1 MLKIY
6 CSRRVGKLYWV
17 NRDLTVK
24 AMIFRLL
31 FGATFAIL
39 VLSIWAV
46 PAQAQVCTPSLTPEQ
61 AFLAVTNLTG
71 TNGNTTKPSANV
83 LASSSKVININT
95 ASEAQLTQL
104 DGIGAKK
111 AQQIILYRQMMA
123 PFATADDLAN
133 VKGIGKATVDKNRH
147 RITTQ

>member
-1 MLKIY
+1 
-6 CSRRVGKLYWV
+6 
-17 NRDLTVK
+17 
-24 AMIFRLL
+24 MIFRLL
-31 FGATFAIL
+31 FGSIFAIL
-39 VLSIWAV
+39 VLSIWAM
-46 PAQAQVCTPSLTPEQ
+46 PAQAQVCTPTMTPEQ

-71 TNGNTTKPSANV
+71 TNGGTTKPSANV
-83 LASSSKVININT
+83 LANSPKVININT

-111 AQQIILYRQMMA
+111 AQQIILYRQMIA

-147 RITTQ
+147 RIITQ

>member
-1 MLKIY
+1 
-6 CSRRVGKLYWV
+6 
-17 NRDLTVK
+17 
-24 AMIFRLL
+24 MIFRLL
-31 FGATFAIL
+31 FGSTFVILVLATL

-46 PAQAQVCTPSLTPEQ
+46 PAQAQVCTPTMTPEQ

-71 TNGNTTKPSANV
+71 TNGGTTKPSAN
-83 LASSSKVININT
+83 LLTNSPTVININT

-111 AQQIILYRQMMA
+111 AQQIILYRQMIA

>member
-1 MLKIY
+1 
-6 CSRRVGKLYWV
+6 
-17 NRDLTVK
+17 
-24 AMIFRLL
+24 MIFRLL
-31 FGATFAIL
+31 FGSIFAIL
-39 VLSIWAV
+39 VLSISAV

-71 TNGNTTKPSANV
+71 TNGGTTKPSANL
-83 LASSSKVININT
+83 LANSPTVININT

>member
-1 MLKIY
+1 
-6 CSRRVGKLYWV
+6 
-17 NRDLTVK
+17 
-24 AMIFRLL
+24 MIFRLL
-31 FGATFAIL
+31 VGSTFAIL
-39 VLSIWAV
+39 VLSIWAM
-46 PAQAQVCTPSLTPEQ
+46 PAQAQVCTPTLTPEQ

-71 TNGNTTKPSANV
+71 TSGGSTKPSANL
-83 LASSSKVININT
+83 LANSPKEININT
-95 ASEAQLTQL
+95 ASEAELTQL

-111 AQQIILYRQMMA
+111 AQQIILYRQMIA

>member
-1 MLKIY
+1 
-6 CSRRVGKLYWV
+6 
-17 NRDLTVK
+17 
-24 AMIFRLL
+24 MIFRLL
-31 FGATFAIL
+31 VGSIFAIL
-39 VLSIWAV
+39 VLALWAM
-46 PAQAQVCTPSLTPEQ
+46 PAQAQVCTPTLTPEQ

-71 TNGNTTKPSANV
+71 TNAGATKPSANL
-83 LASSSKVININT
+83 LANSPTVININT

-111 AQQIILYRQMMA
+111 AQQIILYRQMIA

>member
-1 MLKIY
+1 
-6 CSRRVGKLYWV
+6 
-17 NRDLTVK
+17 
-24 AMIFRLL
+24 MIF
-31 FGATFAIL
+31 FFFFVSIFAIL
-39 VLSIWAV
+39 VLVILVLALWAI
-46 PAQAQVCTPSLTPEQ
+46 PAQAQVCTPTLTPEQ

-71 TNGNTTKPSANV
+71 TNGGSTKSSAND
-83 LASSSKVININT
+83 LANLPKVININT

-111 AQQIILYRQMMA
+111 AQQIILYRQMIA

>member
-1 MLKIY
+1 M
-6 CSRRVGKLYWV
+6 
-17 NRDLTVK
+17 
-24 AMIFRLL
+24 
-31 FGATFAIL
+31 
-39 VLSIWAV
+39 
-46 PAQAQVCTPSLTPEQ
+46 PAQAQVCTPTLTPEQ
-61 AFLAVTNLTG
+61 AFLAVTNLTDTSG
-71 TNGNTTKPSANV
+71 TTKPSANV
-83 LASSSKVININT
+83 LANSSKVININT

-111 AQQIILYRQMMA
+111 AQQIILYRQMIA

>member
-1 MLKIY
+1 
-6 CSRRVGKLYWV
+6 
-17 NRDLTVK
+17 
-24 AMIFRLL
+24 MIFRLL
-31 FGATFAIL
+31 VGSTFAIL
-39 VLSIWAV
+39 FLALWEI

-71 TNGNTTKPSANV
+71 THGGTTKPPANV
-83 LASSSKVININT
+83 LANSSKVININT

-147 RITTQ
+147 RITIQ

>member
-1 MLKIY
+1 
-6 CSRRVGKLYWV
+6 
-17 NRDLTVK
+17 
-24 AMIFRLL
+24 MIFRLL
-31 FGATFAIL
+31 FVSIFAIL
-39 VLSIWAV
+39 VLSIWAM
-46 PAQAQVCTPSLTPEQ
+46 PAQAQVCTPTLTPEQ

-71 TNGNTTKPSANV
+71 TNAGATKPSANL
-83 LASSSKVININT
+83 LANSPKVININT

>member
-1 MLKIY
+1 MISRWLKNVLLTNTFVVY
-6 CSRRVGKLYWV
+6 CGIAY
-17 NRDLTVK
+17 
-24 AMIFRLL
+24 
-31 FGATFAIL
+31 
-39 VLSIWAV
+39 
-46 PAQAQVCTPSLTPEQ
+46 AQPICTPTLTPEQ

-71 TNGNTTKPSANV
+71 ANGNTKKSSANL
-83 LASSSKVININT
+83 LANSSKVININT

-111 AQQIILYRQMMA
+111 AQQIILYRQMIA
-123 PFATADDLAN
+123 PFTTADDLAN

>member
-1 MLKIY
+1 
-6 CSRRVGKLYWV
+6 
-17 NRDLTVK
+17 
-24 AMIFRLL
+24 MIFRLL
-31 FGATFAIL
+31 FGSTFAIL
-39 VLSIWAV
+39 VLALWAM
-46 PAQAQVCTPSLTPEQ
+46 PAQAQVCTPTMTPEQ

-71 TNGNTTKPSANV
+71 TNGGSTKPSANV
-83 LASSSKVININT
+83 LANSPKVININT

-111 AQQIILYRQMMA
+111 AQQIILYRQMIA

>member
-1 MLKIY
+1 
-6 CSRRVGKLYWV
+6 
-17 NRDLTVK
+17 
-24 AMIFRLL
+24 MIFRLL
-31 FGATFAIL
+31 FGSIFAIL
-39 VLSIWAV
+39 VLALWAM
-46 PAQAQVCTPSLTPEQ
+46 PAQAQVCTPSMTPEQ

-71 TNGNTTKPSANV
+71 ANGNTKKSSANL
-83 LASSSKVININT
+83 LANSSKVININT

-111 AQQIILYRQMMA
+111 AQQIILYRQMIA
-123 PFATADDLAN
+123 PFTTADDLAN

>member
-1 MLKIY
+1 
-6 CSRRVGKLYWV
+6 
-17 NRDLTVK
+17 
-24 AMIFRLL
+24 MIFRLL
-31 FGATFAIL
+31 FGSIFAIL
-39 VLSIWAV
+39 VLSIWAM

-71 TNGNTTKPSANV
+71 TNGGSTKPSTNV
-83 LASSSKVININT
+83 LANSSKVININI

-111 AQQIILYRQMMA
+111 AQQIILYRQMIA

>member
-1 MLKIY
+1 
-6 CSRRVGKLYWV
+6 
-17 NRDLTVK
+17 
-24 AMIFRLL
+24 MIFRLL
-31 FGATFAIL
+31 VGSIFAIL
-39 VLSIWAV
+39 FLALWAMH
-46 PAQAQVCTPSLTPEQ
+46 AQAQVCTPTLTPEQ

-71 TNGNTTKPSANV
+71 TNGSSTKPSTNV
-83 LASSSKVININT
+83 LTNSPTVININT

-111 AQQIILYRQMMA
+111 AQQIILYRQMIA

>member
-1 MLKIY
+1 
-6 CSRRVGKLYWV
+6 
-17 NRDLTVK
+17 
-24 AMIFRLL
+24 MIFRLL
-31 FGATFAIL
+31 VGSIFAIL
-39 VLSIWAV
+39 VLSIWAM
-46 PAQAQVCTPSLTPEQ
+46 PAQAQVCTPTLTPEQ

-71 TNGNTTKPSANV
+71 NNGGTTKPSANL
-83 LASSSKVININT
+83 LANSPKVININT

-111 AQQIILYRQMMA
+111 AQQIILYRQMIA

>member
-1 MLKIY
+1 
-6 CSRRVGKLYWV
+6 
-17 NRDLTVK
+17 
-24 AMIFRLL
+24 MIFRLL
-31 FGATFAIL
+31 VVSIFAIL
-39 VLSIWAV
+39 FLALCAM
-46 PAQAQVCTPSLTPEQ
+46 PAQAQVCTPTLTPEQ

-71 TNGNTTKPSANV
+71 ANGNTKKSSANL
-83 LASSSKVININT
+83 LANSSKVININT

-111 AQQIILYRQMMA
+111 AQQIILYRQMIA

>member
-1 MLKIY
+1 
-6 CSRRVGKLYWV
+6 
-17 NRDLTVK
+17 
-24 AMIFRLL
+24 MIFRLL
-31 FGATFAIL
+31 FGSIFAIL
-39 VLSIWAV
+39 VLSISAV

-71 TNGNTTKPSANV
+71 INGGSTKSSAN
-83 LASSSKVININT
+83 LLINSPKVININT

>member
-1 MLKIY
+1 
-6 CSRRVGKLYWV
+6 
-17 NRDLTVK
+17 
-24 AMIFRLL
+24 MIFRLL
-31 FGATFAIL
+31 FGSIFAIL
-39 VLSIWAV
+39 VLSISAV

-71 TNGNTTKPSANV
+71 THDNTKKSSANG
-83 LASSSKVININT
+83 LANSSKVININT

>member
-1 MLKIY
+1 
-6 CSRRVGKLYWV
+6 
-17 NRDLTVK
+17 
-24 AMIFRLL
+24 MIFRLL
-31 FGATFAIL
+31 FGSIFAIL
-39 VLSIWAV
+39 VLSISAV

-71 TNGNTTKPSANV
+71 TNGGTTKPSAN
-83 LASSSKVININT
+83 LLTNSPKVININT

>member
-1 MLKIY
+1 M
-6 CSRRVGKLYWV
+6 
-17 NRDLTVK
+17 
-24 AMIFRLL
+24 
-31 FGATFAIL
+31 
-39 VLSIWAV
+39 
-46 PAQAQVCTPSLTPEQ
+46 PAQAQVCTPTLTPEQ

-71 TNGNTTKPSANV
+71 THGGSTKPSANV
-83 LASSSKVININT
+83 LANSPKVININT

-111 AQQIILYRQMMA
+111 AQQIILYRQMIA

>member
-1 MLKIY
+1 
-6 CSRRVGKLYWV
+6 
-17 NRDLTVK
+17 
-24 AMIFRLL
+24 MIFRLL
-31 FGATFAIL
+31 FGSIFAIL
-39 VLSIWAV
+39 VLSISAV
-46 PAQAQVCTPSLTPEQ
+46 PAQAQVCTPTLTPEQ

-71 TNGNTTKPSANV
+71 TNAGATKPSANL
-83 LASSSKVININT
+83 LANSPTVININT

-111 AQQIILYRQMMA
+111 AQQIILYRQMIA

>member
-1 MLKIY
+1 
-6 CSRRVGKLYWV
+6 
-17 NRDLTVK
+17 
-24 AMIFRLL
+24 MIFRLL
-31 FGATFAIL
+31 VVSIFAIL
-39 VLSIWAV
+39 FLALWAV
-46 PAQAQVCTPSLTPEQ
+46 PAQAQVCTPTLTPEQ

-71 TNGNTTKPSANV
+71 TNGGSTKSSAND
-83 LASSSKVININT
+83 LANLPKVININT

-111 AQQIILYRQMMA
+111 AQQIILYRQMIA

>member
-1 MLKIY
+1 
-6 CSRRVGKLYWV
+6 
-17 NRDLTVK
+17 
-24 AMIFRLL
+24 MIFRLL
-31 FGATFAIL
+31 VGSIFAIL
-39 VLSIWAV
+39 VLSISAV

-71 TNGNTTKPSANV
+71 TNGGSTKPSTNV
-83 LASSSKVININT
+83 LANSSKVININI

-111 AQQIILYRQMMA
+111 AQQIILYRQMIA

>member
-1 MLKIY
+1 M
-6 CSRRVGKLYWV
+6 
-17 NRDLTVK
+17 
-24 AMIFRLL
+24 
-31 FGATFAIL
+31 
-39 VLSIWAV
+39 
-46 PAQAQVCTPSLTPEQ
+46 PAQAQVCTPTLTPEQ

-71 TNGNTTKPSANV
+71 THGGSTKSSAND
-83 LASSSKVININT
+83 LANSPKVININT

-111 AQQIILYRQMMA
+111 AQQIILYRQMIA

>member
-1 MLKIY
+1 
-6 CSRRVGKLYWV
+6 
-17 NRDLTVK
+17 
-24 AMIFRLL
+24 MIFRLL
-31 FGATFAIL
+31 FGSIFAIL
-39 VLSIWAV
+39 VLSISAV
-46 PAQAQVCTPSLTPEQ
+46 PAQAQVCTPIMTPEQ

-71 TNGNTTKPSANV
+71 TNGNTKKPSANL
-83 LASSSKVININT
+83 LANSPKVININT

-123 PFATADDLAN
+123 PFTTADDLAN

>member
-1 MLKIY
+1 
-6 CSRRVGKLYWV
+6 
-17 NRDLTVK
+17 
-24 AMIFRLL
+24 MIFRLL
-31 FGATFAIL
+31 FGSIFAIL
-39 VLSIWAV
+39 VLALWAM
-46 PAQAQVCTPSLTPEQ
+46 PAQAQVCTPTLTPEQ

-71 TNGNTTKPSANV
+71 TNGGTTKSSANL
-83 LASSSKVININT
+83 LANSPTVININT
-95 ASEAQLTQL
+95 ASEAELTQL

-111 AQQIILYRQMMA
+111 AQQIILYRQMIA

>member
-1 MLKIY
+1 
-6 CSRRVGKLYWV
+6 
-17 NRDLTVK
+17 
-24 AMIFRLL
+24 MIFRLL
-31 FGATFAIL
+31 FGSTFVILVLATL

-46 PAQAQVCTPSLTPEQ
+46 PAQAQVCTPTMTPEQ

-71 TNGNTTKPSANV
+71 TNGGSTKPSAN
-83 LASSSKVININT
+83 LLINSPKVININT

-111 AQQIILYRQMMA
+111 AQQIILYRQMIA

>member
-1 MLKIY
+1 
-6 CSRRVGKLYWV
+6 
-17 NRDLTVK
+17 
-24 AMIFRLL
+24 MIFRLL
-31 FGATFAIL
+31 VGSIFAIL
-39 VLSIWAV
+39 FLALCAM
-46 PAQAQVCTPSLTPEQ
+46 PAQAQVCTPTLTPEQ

-71 TNGNTTKPSANV
+71 TNGGSTKSSAND
-83 LASSSKVININT
+83 LANLPKVININT
-95 ASEAQLTQL
+95 ASEAELTQL

-111 AQQIILYRQMMA
+111 AQQIILYRQMIA

>member
-1 MLKIY
+1 
-6 CSRRVGKLYWV
+6 
-17 NRDLTVK
+17 
-24 AMIFRLL
+24 MIFRLL
-31 FGATFAIL
+31 FGSIFAIL
-39 VLSIWAV
+39 VLSISAV

-71 TNGNTTKPSANV
+71 TNGGTTKPSANL
-83 LASSSKVININT
+83 LASSPTVININT

-111 AQQIILYRQMMA
+111 AQQIILYRQMIA

>member
-1 MLKIY
+1 
-6 CSRRVGKLYWV
+6 
-17 NRDLTVK
+17 
-24 AMIFRLL
+24 MIFRLL
-31 FGATFAIL
+31 FGSIFAIL
-39 VLSIWAV
+39 VLSISAV

-71 TNGNTTKPSANV
+71 THGGSTKPSANV
-83 LASSSKVININT
+83 LANSPTVININT

-111 AQQIILYRQMMA
+111 AQQIILYRQMIA

>member
-1 MLKIY
+1 
-6 CSRRVGKLYWV
+6 
-17 NRDLTVK
+17 
-24 AMIFRLL
+24 MIFRLL
-31 FGATFAIL
+31 VGSIFAIL
-39 VLSIWAV
+39 VLALWAM
-46 PAQAQVCTPSLTPEQ
+46 PAQAQVCTPTLTPEQ

-71 TNGNTTKPSANV
+71 TNGGSTKSSAND
-83 LASSSKVININT
+83 LANLPKVININT
-95 ASEAQLTQL
+95 ASEAELTQL

-111 AQQIILYRQMMA
+111 AQQIILYRQMIA

>member
-1 MLKIY
+1 
-6 CSRRVGKLYWV
+6 
-17 NRDLTVK
+17 
-24 AMIFRLL
+24 MIFRLL
-31 FGATFAIL
+31 VVSTFAIL
-39 VLSIWAV
+39 VLALWAM
-46 PAQAQVCTPSLTPEQ
+46 PAQAQVCTPTLTPEQ

-71 TNGNTTKPSANV
+71 TSGGTTKPSAN
-83 LASSSKVININT
+83 LLINSPKAININT
-95 ASEAQLTQL
+95 ASEAELTQL

-111 AQQIILYRQMMA
+111 AQQIILYRQMIA

>member
-1 MLKIY
+1 
-6 CSRRVGKLYWV
+6 
-17 NRDLTVK
+17 
-24 AMIFRLL
+24 MIFRLL
-31 FGATFAIL
+31 FVSIFAIL
-39 VLSIWAV
+39 VLSIWAM
-46 PAQAQVCTPSLTPEQ
+46 PAQAQVCTPTLTPEQ

-71 TNGNTTKPSANV
+71 TNAGATKPSANL
-83 LASSSKVININT
+83 LANSPTVININT

-111 AQQIILYRQMMA
+111 AQQIILYRQMIA